1 MIGKPTSGSGYGDG
15 RRNRRSSDGK
25 RPMEE
30 WLDLYPPSETQ
41 RREEDGVL
49 DDATTG
55 ALTRKQLLAMAPQA
69 VLDLHGLTA
78 EEAAGKIDRFI
89 QESVDAGLRKV
100 IIVHGKGNHSPD
112 GGVLSKVTGD
122 CVSRHPLAGEN
133 ALSRGSEGGRGARWV
148 ILRQRSR

>member
-1 MIGKPTSGSGYGDG
+1 MIGKRTNGSAYGG
-15 RRNRRSSDGK
+15 ALRNGGSSEGK
-25 RPMEE
+25 HRMEE
-30 WLDLYPPSETQ
+30 WLDLYPPSEAQ
-41 RREEDGVL
+41 RREDDGVL
-49 DDATTG
+49 DDATIS
-55 ALTRKQLLAMAPQA
+55 AQTRKQLLAMAPEA
-69 VLDLHGLTA
+69 VLDLHGLTV
-78 EEAAGKIDRFI
+78 EEAAGRIDRFI
-89 QESVDAGLRKV
+89 EESVDAGLRKV